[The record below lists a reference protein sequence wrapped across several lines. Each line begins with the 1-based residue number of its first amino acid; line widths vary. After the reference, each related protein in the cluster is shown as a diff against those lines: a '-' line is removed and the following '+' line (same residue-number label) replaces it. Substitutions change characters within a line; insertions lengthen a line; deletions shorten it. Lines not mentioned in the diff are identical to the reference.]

1 MHNRY
6 ALTGGPRAH
15 GHYTRPR
22 PPPRPHTRTAGVL
35 QRKTATALCKTYGIY
50 TLRVAS
56 AAVHPSG
63 GRASHVASRVASFT
77 SSVTRSF
84 TRRVASTR

>member
-1 MHNRY
+1 MHNIY

-15 GHYTRPR
+15 GHYTKPR
-22 PPPRPHTRTAGVL
+22 PPHGRTRTAGVL